1 MECKVQTGE
10 ECISQST
17 SPTHCS
23 ITHAKLFNFVLHSL
37 HTVAPTVAPAMAPV
51 PASILLSNPVSAPQA
66 SSAGPVVGAAVGVI
80 ALLGLAWFRVQKKRR
95 EPKRVRVYSA
105 PAPVDDVGQAPADMP
120 ADAPGPQN
128 PTQSPVQPVSSPVF
142 IAGPIAVDPVTQG
155 TFSVRPSVDVDVAG
169 AAGAPVVA
177 PSLFIPHH
185 SPPRVRRHRRYHTAK
200 PMTRHLW

>member
-1 MECKVQTGE
+1 MT
-10 ECISQST
+10 
-17 SPTHCS
+17 
-23 ITHAKLFNFVLHSL
+23 
-37 HTVAPTVAPAMAPV
+37 PV

-105 PAPVDDVGQAPADMP
+105 PAPVDDAGQAPADMP

-128 PTQSPVQPVSSPVF
+128 PTQSPVQPVSPPVF

-169 AAGAPVVA
+169 AAGALVGGSKAVHPAPQPATCA
-177 PSLFIPHH
+177 PSSPISHSQAYDEAPLVKVFISYARGEVSTPFARWVKVQLTAAGYVKA
-185 SPPRVRRHRRYHTAK
+185 SPSCSV
-200 PMTRHLW
+200 